1 MIGQSRGRND
11 SVTTQDETYRATL
24 RARTPEGDATTVLV
38 LRRGLG
44 HAARV
49 WLTFD
54 GAIKTT
60 AVLTDPETVH
70 LVELLGDAQGARWTS
85 RHERRPGVDGAR
97 RPRPVAG

>member
-1 MIGQSRGRND
+1 MS
-11 SVTTQDETYRATL
+11 SVSTQDETFRATL
-24 RARTPEGDATTVLV
+24 EARTPEGDATTLIV

-60 AVLTDPETVH
+60 VVMTDPETVR
-70 LVELLGDAQGARWTS
+70 LVGLLGDAQGAR
-85 RHERRPGVDGAR
+85 
-97 RPRPVAG
+97 

>member
-1 MIGQSRGRND
+1 MSI
-11 SVTTQDETYRATL
+11 QDETFRATL
-24 RARTPEGDATTVLV
+24 QARTPEGDASTLIV

-60 AVLTDPETVH
+60 VVLTDPETVR
-70 LVELLGDAQGARWTS
+70 LVGLLGDAQGAR
-85 RHERRPGVDGAR
+85 
-97 RPRPVAG
+97 

>member
-1 MIGQSRGRND
+1 MS
-11 SVTTQDETYRATL
+11 SVSTQEETFRATL
-24 RARTPEGDATTVLV
+24 EARTPERDATTLIV

-60 AVLTDPETVH
+60 VVLTDPETVR
-70 LVELLGDAQGARWTS
+70 LVGLLGDAQGAR
-85 RHERRPGVDGAR
+85 
-97 RPRPVAG
+97 